1 MSSAGHVLDMIRRMK
16 QNRAMMKQA
25 RKKLND
31 VKKLR
36 QQQVADK
43 RVLSPLFEDK
53 LSKEEREERNKII
66 RAKVH
71 KDLAYVWLKTA
82 VVVLVVFYL
91 IQKIWLYSICKP

>member
-25 RKKLND
+25 RKRLND
-31 VKKLR
+31 VKKL
-36 QQQVADK
+36 QHEQVADK

-53 LSKEEREERNKII
+53 LSKEEREEQNEII
-66 RAKVH
+66 RTKVH
-71 KDLAYVWLKTA
+71 KDLAYDWLITA

-91 IQKIWLYSICKP
+91 IQKIWLYTN